1 MPSQPSTMVR
11 ARPEQRRSDRPE
23 RFFHYHGNDNFQL
36 KSINSIQMLHG
47 IYSFHIRTNPQH
59 DPQTWKPKP
68 PRQIRPQRVR
78 NACRHC
84 ASRWVFPNGTRSPRR
99 VDPYDSRGD
108 RKGRIDPSLGTLKR
122 LLEACGVSMSEFF
135 RNENNASIVT
145 EAHRINTVST
155 GGVHMRYLA
164 PSAPGKLLQITQEI
178 YDAGADTGTKPLR
191 HEGQEGVSSSAAF
204 SNCSWET
211 SGIRSGPATA
221 TTSTARRRTGCAT
234 SGKSR
239 ARSSMR
245 PRHPPSSVVI
255 APESCGRDA

>member
-1 MPSQPSTMVR
+1 MEFIVSISGLTRSTILK
-11 ARPEQRRSDRPE
+11 
-23 RFFHYHGNDNFQL
+23 HGN
-36 KSINSIQMLHG
+36 
-47 IYSFHIRTNPQH
+47 
-59 DPQTWKPKP
+59 
-68 PRQIRPQRVR
+68 
-78 NACRHC
+78 
-84 ASRWVFPNGTRSPRR
+84 RSPHARSVLRECATPADIAPVAGFFPTELARR
-99 VDPYDSRGD
+99 AGLTHTTVAAIE
-108 RKGRIDPSLGTLKR
+108 KGRIDPSLGTLKR

>member
-1 MPSQPSTMVR
+1 MEFIVSISGLTRSTILK
-11 ARPEQRRSDRPE
+11 
-23 RFFHYHGNDNFQL
+23 HGNRSPHARSVL
-36 KSINSIQMLHG
+36 
-47 IYSFHIRTNPQH
+47 
-59 DPQTWKPKP
+59 
-68 PRQIRPQRVR
+68 RVR

-84 ASRWVFPNGTRSPRR
+84 ASRWVFPTELARR
-99 VDPYDSRGD
+99 AGLTHTTVAAIE
-108 RKGRIDPSLGTLKR
+108 KGRIDPSLGTLKR

-245 PRHPPSSVVI
+245 PRHLLLAS
-255 APESCGRDA
+255 